1 MRENH
6 FELRIFSEAKLALP
20 REVLPVLQA
29 RGLRLPGDV
38 ADGRAGQESTV
49 PAGRRIPA
57 SWGALRCGGVCTGLG
72 GPAGRIWGSLNK
84 RANDG
89 GRDDDLGHRMRI
101 AESVQISV
109 TVWINE

>member
-1 MRENH
+1 MAEQGREAQSQLGAASQQAG
-6 FELRIFSEAKLALP
+6 ERSDAGACAQDSGAPLATS
-20 REVLPVLQA
+20 
-29 RGLRLPGDV
+29 G
-38 ADGRAGQESTV
+38 
-49 PAGRRIPA
+49 
-57 SWGALRCGGVCTGLG
+57 
-72 GPAGRIWGSLNK
+72 GSLNK